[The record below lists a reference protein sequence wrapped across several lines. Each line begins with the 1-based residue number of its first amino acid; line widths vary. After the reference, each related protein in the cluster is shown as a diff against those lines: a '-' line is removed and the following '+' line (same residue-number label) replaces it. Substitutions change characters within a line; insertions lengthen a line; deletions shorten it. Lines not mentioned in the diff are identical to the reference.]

1 MGLSKEAS
9 EYLAA
14 IGRRGGKAGTGKA
27 KARTKAQAR
36 KAANARW
43 ENARTKKSRRAATVT
58 ELETTQTTA
67 GTVQSAEAAATT
79 RRKCRMPN
87 DKLRDA
93 AQ

>member
-9 EYLAA
+9 EYFAA

-43 ENARTKKSRRAATVT
+43 ANARMKKSNCATTAT

-67 GTVQSAEAAATT
+67 GSVQSAEAAATT

-87 DKLRDA
+87 EKA
-93 AQ
+93 E